1 MFSAMSE
8 IMLDLYDKTTLLNQ
22 YDPHLHTK
30 LKNLKVNFERTSKKA
45 YDMFEGSEQL
55 IFFDLIKVMSGLIEA
70 ATDHRDF
77 SQLVGMIRAWHNN
90 DITVINTKEELIAT
104 AKMSENDNL

>member
-8 IMLDLYDKTTLLNQ
+8 IMLDLYEKTTLLNQ
-22 YDPHLHTK
+22 YDPNLHTK
-30 LKNLKVNFERTSKKA
+30 LKNLKANFERTSKKS

-77 SQLVGMIRAWHNN
+77 SQLVGLIKAWHEKQ
-90 DITVINTKEELIAT
+90 ITVINTKEELIAT
-104 AKMSENDNL
+104 AKKAE